1 MSEASLE
8 KSPKEIM
15 DYLERAMFTGW
26 YRFAK
31 WVGGPIWENAYWE
44 VTGFGYPA
52 NRHRSYNDPGLI
64 DYLSRLSGIDY
75 KTFKEMWSKLSEEQR
90 AKVINAAIHD
100 ITVFGVG
107 ELFEWIAKKL
117 SGKKYK
123 GARAKVL
130 QAAKD
135 YLSGKIDETTL
146 MEVIADVFW
155 PSWKYTEIYCEELI
169 NTCEKAGICYP
180 EEEEKCDDRAS
191 FMLVT
196 TLLTKYLSRDD
207 VRVLVEM
214 HLVDRLEKLE

>member
-1 MSEASLE
+1 M
-8 KSPKEIM
+8 
-15 DYLERAMFTGW
+15 
-26 YRFAK
+26 
-31 WVGGPIWENAYWE
+31 
-44 VTGFGYPA
+44 
-52 NRHRSYNDPGLI
+52 
-64 DYLSRLSGIDY
+64 
-75 KTFKEMWSKLSEEQR
+75 
-90 AKVINAAIHD
+90 
-100 ITVFGVG
+100 
-107 ELFEWIAKKL
+107 
-117 SGKKYK
+117 
-123 GARAKVL
+123 VL